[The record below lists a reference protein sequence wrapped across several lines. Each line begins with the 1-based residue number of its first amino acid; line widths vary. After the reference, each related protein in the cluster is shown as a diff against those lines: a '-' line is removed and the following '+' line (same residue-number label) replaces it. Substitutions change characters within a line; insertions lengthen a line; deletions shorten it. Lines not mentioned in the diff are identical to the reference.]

1 MSILF
6 KVPNGLKGNVVKTH
20 SSPRYCDNDENLELW
35 RALTPLVKW
44 EGEVSRMILS
54 QETCLKVHDLSGVRE
69 IL

>member
-6 KVPNGLKGNVVKTH
+6 KVPKGLKGNVVKIH

-44 EGEVSRMILS
+44 EGEVSRVILS